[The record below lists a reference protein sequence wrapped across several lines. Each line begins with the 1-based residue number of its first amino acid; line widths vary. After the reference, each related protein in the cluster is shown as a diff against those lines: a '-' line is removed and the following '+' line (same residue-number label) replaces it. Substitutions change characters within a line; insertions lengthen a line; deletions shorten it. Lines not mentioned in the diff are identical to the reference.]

1 MEASTTNVLLDL
13 LKREPTTG
21 RFTSVTD
28 KPVLLPIWEGDE
40 LQLRVR
46 LNRLAYV
53 CLAWVDQKGK
63 PFPMYP
69 WTWEKVDWNEVI
81 IHEERTAVDVPA
93 TLMFGGH
100 SALSVN
106 GPPGV
111 ETLVLLVSAQRPAVS
126 VLSELP
132 KQLSGLPVP
141 EGLPEVSRPFCRTF
155 VRAQSDS
162 LTIPTDCGPGL
173 RPSERSLAAL
183 HEAVAQRL
191 ASHFD
196 QTVTFSFPNAGPRSS
211 GVSR

>member
-1 MEASTTNVLLDL
+1 MEASTTSVLLDL

-21 RFTSVTD
+21 QFTSVTD
-28 KPVLLPIWEGDE
+28 KPSLLPIWEGDE

-46 LNRLAYV
+46 LNRPACV

-69 WTWEKVDWNEVI
+69 WTWDRVNWSEVI
-81 IHEERTAVDVPA
+81 IHEERMAVDVPA
-93 TLMFGGH
+93 TLTRDGH

-111 ETLVLLVSAQRPAVS
+111 ETLVLLVSARRPAVS

-141 EGLPEVSRPFCRTF
+141 EGLPELSRPFGRTF
-155 VRAQSDS
+155 GRAQSDLPS
-162 LTIPTDCGPGL
+162 IPTDCGPVL

-196 QTVTFSFPNAGPRSS
+196 QTLTFSFPNAGPRLS

>member
-1 MEASTTNVLLDL
+1 MEASTTHVLLDL
-13 LKREPTTG
+13 LKRERTTG
-21 RFTSVTD
+21 QFISVTD
-28 KPVLLPIWEGDE
+28 KPALLPIWEGDE

-46 LNRLAYV
+46 LNRPAYV

-69 WTWEKVDWNEVI
+69 WTWDRVDWSEVI
-81 IHEERTAVDVPA
+81 IHEERMAVDVPA
-93 TLMFGGH
+93 TLTRDGH

-141 EGLPEVSRPFCRTF
+141 EGLPEPPRPYGRTF
-155 VRAQSDS
+155 ARAQSTSRAVSSDR
-162 LTIPTDCGPGL
+162 GPEL
-173 RPSERSLAAL
+173 RPSERALAGL
-183 HEAVAQRL
+183 HEAIAQRL

-196 QTVTFSFPNAGPRSS
+196 QTVTFSFPNAGPRSP